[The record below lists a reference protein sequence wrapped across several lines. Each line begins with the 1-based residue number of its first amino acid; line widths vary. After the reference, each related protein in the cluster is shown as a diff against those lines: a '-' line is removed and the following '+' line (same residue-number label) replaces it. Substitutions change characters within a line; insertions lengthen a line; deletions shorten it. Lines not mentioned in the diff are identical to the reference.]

1 MRLSIH
7 TVGRMKSGPARE
19 LLDLYSDRCAKAGR
33 QLGIRDFSVREY
45 TESRAVS
52 VAERKRSE
60 AQAMLTG
67 RGDAQLVAFD
77 ENGEDVSSSDF
88 AAILRGALDS
98 GMPELA
104 FAIGGPDGHGQD
116 LLEGAGRT
124 LRLGRLT
131 WPHQLVRVMAAEQI
145 YRAITILSGHPYHRE

>member
-1 MRLSIH
+1 
-7 TVGRMKSGPARE
+7 
-19 LLDLYSDRCAKAGR
+19 
-33 QLGIRDFSVREY
+33 
-45 TESRAVS
+45 
-52 VAERKRSE
+52 
-60 AQAMLTG
+60 MLTG

-77 ENGEDVSSSDF
+77 ENGEDVSSSEF

-116 LLEGAGRT
+116 LLERADRT

-145 YRAITILSGHPYHRE
+145 YRAITILSGHPYRRE